1 MEISPL
7 DTIPKSM
14 ENRTDRE
21 NGGKMAGF
29 DAKPRVATTKQAASR
44 VWPSRAGLALLLAGG
59 AAVAWW
65 RMGDI
70 GHAAPAMP
78 VPHVTVSAPLMRSV
92 AARTGFLGQ
101 FSAVQSVELRAQ
113 VGGILTE
120 IHFTDGQIVHEG
132 DLLFVI
138 DPRPYAIRLEEA
150 RATLATA
157 VARMALTTA
166 ELWRA
171 QQLKQTS
178 FGTAENVDQRRA
190 DQDAAQAA
198 IDQAKATMED
208 AQLDLEFCHV
218 RAPFSG
224 RISSHRVSIGN
235 LVSGSRGGT
244 STTTLLTTLVS
255 LDPIY
260 FDFDMSENDFLAYE
274 RAHPKRE
281 IAGGDDVSIRLGDE
295 THAVHHGKL
304 DFIDNA
310 LDRSSGTISARATV
324 PNGDLFI
331 KPGEFARARLTV
343 VPAATAM
350 LVPEA
355 AVMIDQSQH
364 LVLTVAPS
372 GMVVPR
378 PVEVGD
384 TIGGLQV
391 IRAGLQPTDRVIIN
405 GLMHAMPGTTVAP
418 DNGTIRFDGADD

>member
-1 MEISPL
+1 MAEFDAEAPDPAPRGRLATRSIG
-7 DTIPKSM
+7 
-14 ENRTDRE
+14 R
-21 NGGKMAGF
+21 AGF
-29 DAKPRVATTKQAASR
+29 
-44 VWPSRAGLALLLAGG
+44 ALLLTGV
-59 AAVAWW
+59 AAVTWQHASAP
-65 RMGDI
+65 

-92 AARTGFLGQ
+92 AVRTGFLGQ
-101 FSAVQSVELRAQ
+101 FAAVDSVEIRAQ
-113 VGGILTE
+113 VGGVLTE
-120 IHFTDGQIVHEG
+120 IHFTDGQIVHAG

-138 DPRPYAIRLEEA
+138 DPRPYQIRLQEA
-150 RATLATA
+150 RAQLASA
-157 VARMALTTA
+157 VARLALTTA

-190 DQDAAQAA
+190 DQDAASAA
-198 IDQAKATMED
+198 IDQEKAAVAD

-218 RAPFSG
+218 RAPFTG
-224 RISSHRVSIGN
+224 RISSHRVSVGN

-244 STTTLLTTLVS
+244 SATTLLTTIVS

-274 RAHPKRE
+274 RAHPHGE
-281 IAGGDDVSIRLGDE
+281 IAGGDAVAIRLGDE
-295 THAVHHGKL
+295 AHATHTGRL

-310 LDRSSGTISARATV
+310 LDRSSGTIQARATV
-324 PNGDLFI
+324 ANPDLFI
-331 KPGEFARARLTV
+331 KPGEFARARLTIA
-343 VPAATAM
+343 PASPAM
-350 LVPEA
+350 LVPQA

-364 LVLTVAPS
+364 LVLTVAPN
-372 GMVVPR
+372 GTVVPR

-384 TIGGLQV
+384 TVGSLEV

-418 DNGTIRFDGADD
+418 DSGTIRFDAADD

>member
-1 MEISPL
+1 
-7 DTIPKSM
+7 M
-14 ENRTDRE
+14 ENQTDRV

-29 DAKPRVATTKQAASR
+29 DAKSHAATTRPSP
-44 VWPSRAGLALLLAGG
+44 WPSRAVLALLLAGG
-59 AAVAWW
+59 SGVAWW
-65 RMGDI
+65 RMGGT

-78 VPHVTVSAPLMRSV
+78 VPHVTVSAPLMKSV
-92 AARTGFLGQ
+92 AVRTGFLGQ
-101 FSAVQSVELRAQ
+101 FSAVDSVEIRAQ

-120 IHFTDGQIVHEG
+120 IHFTDGQIVHQG

-138 DPRPYAIRLEEA
+138 DPRPYEIRLEEA
-150 RATLATA
+150 RAQLATA
-157 VARMALTTA
+157 VARLALTTA

-190 DQDAAQAA
+190 DQDSAQAA
-198 IDQAKATMED
+198 IDQAKAAMQD

-218 RAPFSG
+218 TAPFSG
-224 RISSHRVSIGN
+224 RISSHRVSVGN

-244 STTTLLTTLVS
+244 SATTLLTTLVS

-260 FDFDMSENDFLAYE
+260 FDFDMSENDYLAYE
-274 RAHPKRE
+274 RAHPHGQ

-295 THAVHHGKL
+295 THAEHHGKL
-304 DFIDNA
+304 DFIDNE
-310 LDRSSGTISARATV
+310 LDRSSGTIHARATV
-324 PNGDLFI
+324 PNADLFI

-343 VPAATAM
+343 VPPAPAM

-355 AVMIDQSQH
+355 SVMIDQSQH
-364 LVLTVAPS
+364 LVLTVAPN
-372 GMVVPR
+372 GMVLPR

-391 IRAGLQPTDRVIIN
+391 IRAGLQPNDRVIIN

-418 DNGTIRFDGADD
+418 DPGTIHFDGADE

>member
-1 MEISPL
+1 
-7 DTIPKSM
+7 
-14 ENRTDRE
+14 
-21 NGGKMAGF
+21 MAEF
-29 DAKPRVATTKQAASR
+29 DAKSHAATTRHAPRPAPPRATSSRVRPSRVA
-44 VWPSRAGLALLLAGG
+44 LAVLLAGG
-59 AAVAWW
+59 ASVAWW
-65 RMGDI
+65 RMGGA

-92 AARTGFLGQ
+92 AVRTGFLGQ

-120 IHFTDGQIVHEG
+120 IHFTDGQIVHAG

-138 DPRPYAIRLEEA
+138 DPRPYVIRLEEA
-150 RATLATA
+150 KAQLATA
-157 VARMALTTA
+157 VARLALTTA

-178 FGTAENVDQRRA
+178 FGTAENVDQRRS
-190 DQDAAQAA
+190 DQDSAQAA

-224 RISSHRVSIGN
+224 RISSHRVSVGN
-235 LVSGSRGGT
+235 LISGSRGGT
-244 STTTLLTTLVS
+244 SATTLLTTLVS

-260 FDFDMSENDFLAYE
+260 FDFDMSENDYLAYE
-274 RAHPKRE
+274 RAHPHGE
-281 IAGGDDVSIRLGDE
+281 TAGGDDVSIQLGDE

-304 DFIDNA
+304 DFIDNS
-310 LDRSSGTISARATV
+310 LDRASGTIHARATV

-343 VPAATAM
+343 VPPALAM

-364 LVLTVAPS
+364 LVLTVAPN
-372 GMVVPR
+372 GMVLPR

-384 TIGGLQV
+384 TVGGLQV
-391 IRAGLQPTDRVIIN
+391 IRAGLQASDRVIIN

-418 DNGTIRFDGADD
+418 DPGTIRFDGADE